1 MGAMKVQDHGRSQS
15 DGSRG
20 NRGNRVERYG
30 STAPVSSSHQVHVE
44 IDELVLTGFSRSESQ
59 KIAESLKETLG
70 HLFAGDVARWSGS
83 ESMQVEVVDAGQV
96 QVRRSGRAQYTGE
109 RVARAIYGS
118 LPR

>member
-1 MGAMKVQDHGRSQS
+1 MSVRDHEGSQS
-15 DGSRG
+15 DGS
-20 NRGNRVERYG
+20 RGNRVERYG
-30 STAPVSSSHQVHVE
+30 STIPVSSSQQVHVE

-70 HLFAGDVARWSGS
+70 QLFAGDVARWS
-83 ESMQVEVVDAGQV
+83 ESDPIQVDSLDAGKV
-96 QVRRSGRAQYTGE
+96 QVRRSGRAQSTGE